1 MKPSPYFAD
10 TVRYFFK
17 RFRSRDSLLRWFVK
31 RAGDSSEA
39 FEYPIDLARLNGLLV
54 ILPELSD
61 DVLGYASFLKT
72 LETRK
77 IPGTLL
83 LSNVRH
89 ESFLQTLG
97 IRTETIYYTG
107 IGCRYGESE
116 FGKIQERLCRSPF
129 TICVYLEPKPLF
141 QMLYLAKVCGA
152 TYRFG
157 FDAEKFFP
165 LLNLSLL
172 AEDNPEK
179 RSEFLVR
186 LFAGNSR

>member
-10 TVRYFFK
+10 TFRYFFK
-17 RFRSRDSLLRWFVK
+17 RFRSRESLLRWFAK
-31 RAGDSSEA
+31 RAGNSSEA

-54 ILPELSD
+54 ILPEISD
-61 DVLGYASFLKT
+61 DVQAYASFFESLDA
-72 LETRK
+72 RK

-83 LSNVRH
+83 LSNARH

-97 IRTETIYYTG
+97 IRTETLYYTG
-107 IGCRYGESE
+107 VGCRYGEAE
-116 FGKIQERLCRSPF
+116 FEKIQERLCRSPF
-129 TICVYLEPKPLF
+129 TASVYLEPKSLF

-157 FDAEKFFP
+157 FDSEKFFP

-172 AEDNPEK
+172 AGDDPEK
-179 RSEFLVR
+179 RSEFLVK
-186 LFAGNSR
+186 LFAGNAP